1 MLVKT
6 NFIFVVDKPFRTTSL
21 SGRIQ
26 IKQSQLTNTFS
37 FFSQD
42 ENAGGDVDQ
51 EINSANGWMCQASL
65 KALHLNFSIAYVR
78 SVEFQM
84 ETYSIICRRGAQNQV
99 ISSRRGLLRNA
110 EQSRLKNARI
120 ELLFRPLLR
129 QGNTSV

>member
-6 NFIFVVDKPFRTTSL
+6 NFIFVVDKLFRTISL

-51 EINSANGWMCQASL
+51 EIS
-65 KALHLNFSIAYVR
+65 
-78 SVEFQM
+78 
-84 ETYSIICRRGAQNQV
+84 
-99 ISSRRGLLRNA
+99 
-110 EQSRLKNARI
+110 
-120 ELLFRPLLR
+120 LLFR
-129 QGNTSV
+129 

>member
-42 ENAGGDVDQ
+42 ENAGEDVDQ
-51 EINSANGWMCQASL
+51 EIN
-65 KALHLNFSIAYVR
+65 
-78 SVEFQM
+78 
-84 ETYSIICRRGAQNQV
+84 
-99 ISSRRGLLRNA
+99 
-110 EQSRLKNARI
+110 
-120 ELLFRPLLR
+120 LLFR
-129 QGNTSV
+129 